1 MIWFGKMKKRVIK
14 DYRNLPEEIRE
25 AIRDEY
31 PQDYSNDVITFFDKD
46 KHLVSALPYET
57 EEVSYLIKLPLSL
70 NLEEEEDQ
78 SPAPLEAIPDG
89 ERLEDIDEEK
99 YLLQE
104 EEESDWKRGGL
115 LRFCKAVNM

>member
-1 MIWFGKMKKRVIK
+1 MKKRVIK

-25 AIRDEY
+25 SIRDKY

-46 KHLVSALPYET
+46 KHLVSTLPYET

-104 EEESDWKRGGL
+104 EEESD
-115 LRFCKAVNM
+115 